1 MFKRLLIMVCVASL
15 LLVGCAKPPTA
26 ELEEV
31 RQVLALGYAS
41 GAAELASEQYQA
53 ASEAL
58 RLAEEFVRS
67 KKYPAAETSLAQAR
81 DYARQALEVTRERK
95 AELAREEQR
104 LAKEKAKAAEL
115 ARLERLK
122 KQRQQQQAKPKPK
135 PKPEL
140 KPVPKPSPPK
150 EPAKPKL
157 VSHVE
162 VAPAENLLMIAARPE
177 VYDDGELWPLIYKA
191 NRDQIKDPTEI
202 FPGQTLL
209 IPRDK
214 SPEEI
219 EAARIEARESKLF

>member
-1 MFKRLLIMVCVASL
+1 VFTRLLKL
-15 LLVGCAKPPTA
+15 LIIGLVMLIGCAKPPTA

-67 KKYPAAETSLAQAR
+67 KNYPAAETSLTQAR
-81 DYARQALEVTRERK
+81 DYARQALQVTRERK

-104 LAKEKAKAAEL
+104 LAEEKAKAAEL

-135 PKPEL
+135 PEP

-162 VAPAENLLMIAARPE
+162 VGPAENLLMIAARPE

-214 SPEEI
+214 SAEEI